1 MKIPNKNTLQT
12 LVASFA
18 LFSCNLYSQDFKDA
32 KDNLLKKNQISL
44 EKLKDTR
51 KRIQNEKIPLAS
63 NLSALERKVSEK
75 RRELDRLIRLRD
87 NKSVGLNSL
96 KKEVEGRKTELQ
108 FIGTL
113 SNDYL
118 ANFEARLHSSEI
130 DKNQDK
136 LYAIHGDGG
145 KEVKLRSV
153 AVNIRARYGHSI
165 KSCV

>member
-32 KDNLLKKNQISL
+32 KDNLLRKNQISL

-63 NLSALERKVSEK
+63 SLSALERKVSEK
-75 RRELDRLIRLRD
+75 RRALDRLIRLRD

-96 KKEVEGRKTELQ
+96 KKKWKEGKPNYNLLVLFLMIISPTSKPVYTHQRLIK
-108 FIGTL
+108 IKISYML
-113 SNDYL
+113 ST
-118 ANFEARLHSSEI
+118 AMEGKRSS
-130 DKNQDK
+130 
-136 LYAIHGDGG
+136 
-145 KEVKLRSV
+145 
-153 AVNIRARYGHSI
+153 
-165 KSCV
+165 